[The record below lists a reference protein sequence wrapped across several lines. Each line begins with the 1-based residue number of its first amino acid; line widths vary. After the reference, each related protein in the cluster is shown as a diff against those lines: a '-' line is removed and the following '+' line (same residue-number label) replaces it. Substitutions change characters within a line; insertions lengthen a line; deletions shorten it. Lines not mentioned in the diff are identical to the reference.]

1 MSGVSKTSPLLVLNN
16 GVKMPA
22 LGLGVFLAPADQAAG
37 AVSTAIQNGYRLI
50 DTASAYLNERAVGEG
65 VRNSGVAR
73 DDLFIT
79 TKLWPGQYGYD
90 EAMRGFDG
98 SLSRLGLDYINLYLL
113 HWPVPTNFAA
123 TVQAYKAIDKLR
135 ADGRIRAIGVC
146 NFLPQH
152 LQKLHEETGLVPALN
167 QIELNPFYTQPET
180 RAAHAERGIVT
191 QAWAPIGGTYLR
203 NKNAV
208 TNGADTPLTHSLI
221 TGLAD
226 TYGKTPAQVIIRW
239 HLDHGFSAIPKSV
252 HTERIVENFDV
263 FDFALTAEEIA
274 RIDALDTGV
283 RAGGNPETF
292 TADSYPTDVDA
303 Q

>member
-37 AVSTAIQNGYRLI
+37 AVGTAIQNGYRLI

-65 VRNSGVAR
+65 VRNSGVPR

-208 TNGADTPLTHSLI
+208 TNGADTPLTHPLI

>member
-65 VRNSGVAR
+65 VRNSGVPR

-292 TADSYPTDVDA
+292 TADSFPTDVDA

>member
-16 GVKMPA
+16 GVRMPA

-208 TNGADTPLTHSLI
+208 TNGADTPLTHPLI

>member
-16 GVKMPA
+16 GVRMPA

-65 VRNSGVAR
+65 VRNSGVPR

-208 TNGADTPLTHSLI
+208 TNGADTPLTHPLI